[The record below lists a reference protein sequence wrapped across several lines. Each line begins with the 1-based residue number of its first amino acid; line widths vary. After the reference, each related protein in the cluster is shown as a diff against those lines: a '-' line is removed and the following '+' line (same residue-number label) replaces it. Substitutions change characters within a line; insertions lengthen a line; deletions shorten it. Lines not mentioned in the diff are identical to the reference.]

1 MADVV
6 DQGQQLLVRAE
17 AVAKAFDV
25 PVSWVR
31 ARTRAGDLPGAIS
44 LGRYWRYDLAAIRRF
59 IESEGR
65 L

>member
-1 MADVV
+1 MTEIHAEPR
-6 DQGQQLLVRAE
+6 LLVRAE
-17 AVAKAFDV
+17 VVAQAFDV

-31 ARTRAGDLPGAIS
+31 AKTRAGQLPGAIP
-44 LGRYWRYDLAAIRRF
+44 LGRYWRYDLSAIHRF